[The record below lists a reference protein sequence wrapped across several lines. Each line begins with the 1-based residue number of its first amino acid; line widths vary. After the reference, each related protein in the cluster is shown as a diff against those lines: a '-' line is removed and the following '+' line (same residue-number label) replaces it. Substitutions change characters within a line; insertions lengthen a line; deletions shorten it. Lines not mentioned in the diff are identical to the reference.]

1 MNIYLIAEKNIELNY
16 FKRNFKKKMKSTE
29 FNLDSSLAAKLNVIA
44 NKKECFVIL
53 ITNTILSRKDKNY
66 KIIKN
71 HIEKN
76 KEINFIEVGLNK
88 SLVETNKTISNTL
101 MHGFKKNS
109 WPLLEKLI
117 NYWGNKP

>member
-1 MNIYLIAEKNIELNY
+1 MTIYLIAEKNTELNS
-16 FKRNFKKKMKSTE
+16 FKRNFEKKIKSTK
-29 FNLDSSLAAKLNVIA
+29 FNLDSSLGAKLNVIA

-71 HIEKN
+71 YIEKN
-76 KEINFIEVGLNK
+76 TEINFIEVGLNK
-88 SLVETNKTISNTL
+88 SLVETDKTISNTL

-109 WPLLEKLI
+109 WPLLEKLVTYRI
-117 NYWGNKP
+117 NKP

>member
-1 MNIYLIAEKNIELNY
+1 MTIYLIVEKNTELNS
-16 FKRNFKKKMKSTE
+16 FKEIFKKKIKSTK
-29 FNLDSSLAAKLNVIA
+29 FNLDSSLATKLNMIA

-71 HIEKN
+71 YIEKN
-76 KEINFIEVGLNK
+76 TEINFIEVGLNK
-88 SLVETNKTISNTL
+88 SLVETDKTISNTL

-109 WPLLEKLI
+109 WPLLEKLVTYRI
-117 NYWGNKP
+117 NKP

>member
-1 MNIYLIAEKNIELNY
+1 MTIYLIAEKNTELNS
-16 FKRNFKKKMKSTE
+16 FKRNLEKKIKSTK
-29 FNLDSSLAAKLNVIA
+29 FNLDSSLATKLNVVE
-44 NKKECFVIL
+44 NKKECFIIL
-53 ITNTILSRKDKNY
+53 VTNTILSRKNKNY

-71 HIEKN
+71 YIEKN

-109 WPLLEKLI
+109 WLLLEKLI
-117 NYWGNKP
+117 MYRSNKP